1 MKAKRDFLTPCDVEQ
16 TEYVLIYVKKP
27 TRNKHK
33 VKFPELMLI
42 IKY

>member
-1 MKAKRDFLTPCDVEQ
+1 MKAKKDFLTPCDVEQ

-27 TRNKHK
+27 RNKHK
-33 VKFPELMLI
+33 VKQPELMLI